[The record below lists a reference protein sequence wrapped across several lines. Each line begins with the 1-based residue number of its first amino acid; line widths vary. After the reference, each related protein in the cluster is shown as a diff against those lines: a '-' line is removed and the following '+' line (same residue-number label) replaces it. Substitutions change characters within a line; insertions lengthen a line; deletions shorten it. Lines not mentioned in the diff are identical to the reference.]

1 MAAPVKHLF
10 LVPVKNEIHQTN
22 NVLKVEQRNAVARV
36 VLIEQQLTLTNVK
49 NNFKL
54 ALPAGNGTHF
64 FEPKEIIRLEAKNN
78 CTKFFFTNNR
88 CMLICK
94 TLKEYQSILAKH
106 GFIRIHKSHLINK
119 LFIVSCFK
127 RETALMQDNAV
138 ITIARRKRKEVIAL
152 LKNQEV

>member
-10 LVPVKNEIHQTN
+10 LVPVKTEMHQAN
-22 NVLKVEQRNAVARV
+22 NVLKVEHRNAVARV
-36 VLIEQQLTLTNVK
+36 FLIKQRPPNVK

-54 ALPAGNGTHF
+54 ALPSGNGTHF

-119 LFIVSCFK
+119 IFIVSCFK

-138 ITIARRKRKEVIAL
+138 ITIARRKRKEVMAL